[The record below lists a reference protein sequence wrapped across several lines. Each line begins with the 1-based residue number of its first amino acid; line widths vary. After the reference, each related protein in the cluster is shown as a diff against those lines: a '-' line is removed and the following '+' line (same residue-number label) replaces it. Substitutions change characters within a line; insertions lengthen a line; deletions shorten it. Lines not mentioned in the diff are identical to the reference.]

1 MEAGLDSMI
10 RWFRFVALAEGTTT
24 LALFFIAMPLKYGWD
39 NPALVPPIG
48 LIHGIAFLAY
58 IATMLLT
65 LPGRGF
71 STPEWVRTGVAAF
84 VPFGTF
90 INDPMLKRKQTA
102 VESRDRRIR
111 AASRS
116 AG

>member
-1 MEAGLDSMI
+1 MI
-10 RWFRFVALAEGTTT
+10 RWFRYVALAEGITT

-71 STPEWVRTGVAAF
+71 STPEWVRTAVAAF

-90 INDPMLKRKQTA
+90 VNDPMLKRKQVA
-102 VESRDRRIR
+102 LESRDSRIP
-111 AASRS
+111 AASRT